1 MTTGW
6 EGTGYDPLPSQYR
19 PDVHPEIA
27 AIKGV
32 SDQQEAEAPPG
43 RIVRLAS
50 VDGLTMR
57 RTRWL
62 WDQRI
67 PLAAMSLVAGR
78 EGIGK
83 STVVYDLAASI
94 TRGVLRGEHFGK
106 PRSVVIVATED
117 DWEATILPRLTA
129 ARTDLKRIFR
139 ADVVQPDGA
148 SVLLTLPLDLDSLK
162 QCVRDNDVVLT
173 VLDPLMSRLDAS
185 LDSHKDAEVRRGL
198 EPVMDFAQATRTSVI
213 GLIHLNKSGGRNLG
227 DQVMGSK
234 AFNAVVRATIFIH
247 EDADNSDGQG
257 TRIVEQVKSN
267 LGPKYPELPNLGFD
281 LERVIVGKDP
291 EDGQDIPSTHVKW
304 NGETDR
310 NIGDLMIMN
319 NDEED
324 GALGNAKAWL
334 EAFLDI
340 RRRDDEADVSSVAI
354 LKEAA
359 KFGHSK
365 ATIYR
370 AKKKL
375 GVVGKM
381 IGSPP
386 RSMWSL
392 PVVGV
397 DVGPGVEASSYEQA
411 SVTDGDSANTG
422 GDFDDPESQLSQGA

>member
-6 EGTGYDPLPSQYR
+6 EGTGYDPAPAALPSRYR
-19 PDVHPEIA
+19 PDAHPEIA
-27 AIKGV
+27 AIRGV
-32 SDQQEAEAPPG
+32 SDQQEADGSTG

-50 VDGLTMR
+50 VDGLAMR

-62 WDQRI
+62 WDQRV
-67 PLAAMSLVAGR
+67 PLAAMTLVAGR

-94 TRGVLRGEHFGK
+94 TRGALRGEHFGQ

-117 DWEATILPRLTA
+117 DWEATILPRLAA

-148 SVLLTLPLDLDSLK
+148 DGLLTLPVDLDSLA
-162 QCVRDNDVVLT
+162 QCVRDSDVALT
-173 VLDPLMSRLDAS
+173 VLDPLMSRLDAG

-198 EPVMDFAQATRTSVI
+198 EPVMKFAQATRTSVV

-227 DQVMGSK
+227 DLVMGSK

-247 EDADNSDGQG
+247 EDSDNSDGQG

-281 LERVIVGKDP
+281 LEHVIVGQDP
-291 EDGQDIPSTHVKW
+291 EDGQDILSTHIKW

-310 NIGDLMIMN
+310 NIGDLMTVN

-334 EAFLDI
+334 KSFLDI
-340 RRRDDEADVSSVAI
+340 RRRDGEADVSSVAI

-359 KFGHSK
+359 KFGHSR

-370 AKKKL
+370 AKRKL
-375 GVVGKM
+375 GVVSKM

-386 RSMWSL
+386 KSMWSL

-397 DVGPGVEASSYEQA
+397 DVGPGVDAPSFEQA
-411 SVTDGDSANTG
+411 SVTDGDSADTDGN
-422 GDFDDPESQLSQGA
+422 FDGPTRA